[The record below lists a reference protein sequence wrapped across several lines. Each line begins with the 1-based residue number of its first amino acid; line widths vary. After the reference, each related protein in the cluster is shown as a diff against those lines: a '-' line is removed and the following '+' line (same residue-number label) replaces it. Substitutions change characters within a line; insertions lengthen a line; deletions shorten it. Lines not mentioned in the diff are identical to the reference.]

1 MALPEPECGLVVS
14 CSYLWSNEQ
23 RAGKIEGLK
32 TGRARLCW
40 SSKTTA
46 TARKSPWPRS
56 PTRRPPKVK
65 QHLGLDSERSW
76 IILDDFNEF
85 VWPGYDLRPIP
96 GKAGRYD
103 YGFLPPAL
111 FKQMVGKIIELR
123 QNGLAVTPRD

>member
-1 MALPEPECGLVVS
+1 MRDGAGCQK
-14 CSYLWSNEQ
+14 LW
-23 RAGKIEGLK
+23 
-32 TGRARLCW
+32 
-40 SSKTTA
+40 
-46 TARKSPWPRS
+46 
-56 PTRRPPKVK
+56 RPPESHRGPDTHTLPAHPDIALRFHPRVK

-123 QNGLAVTPRD
+123 QKGLAVTPRD